1 MVYNNFVK
9 KIIYVIIMHAKEE
22 VDLMKKRFLKNIFSL
37 LVLIILS
44 LALYEIFRLDILP
57 KKYMIIVCVCEL
69 LLYLLGLL
77 FYNFKKKIFVIIGI
91 LLYIISIIS
100 NIVVFYYFGKTNDFI
115 EEVFVKNTYKV
126 NVTYY
131 LVTSSNNPVNSI
143 DEIGTDNT
151 IYYYQYS
158 ELADK
163 ATKELGNYNYTSVVE
178 GFNTLTRTKDEN
190 LYFLLSNV
198 DYNFMI
204 DASNMIDYSDYKIIK
219 EYVVEEEYEVND
231 NVPSSYNIYLTGFD
245 YSGSRRDYNLL
256 ITVNTK
262 TKKVVLTSIPRDYY
276 IPFKTFGGA
285 KDSLTNVGSM
295 SSEIPKS
302 ALEDLFNT
310 KIDYTVDVYTK
321 SLVNVVDQL
330 GGVEFC
336 SNYAFYTKHDLTLGS
351 YNDYGEKLYVRKGCY
366 NYNGLE
372 ILAIARERVHL
383 YDGDRGRQDN
393 CRKILISIGKKLS
406 TTINLTNYVDIL
418 NSFNGLYTSN
428 INKNVMKNLVREV
441 IDDPNF
447 EIIEQRVDGEDG
459 KGPTRYGTGEVWTLE
474 PYMDQVEAA
483 SNVINSVLKEG

>member
-9 KIIYVIIMHAKEE
+9 KIIYVIIMHTKEE

-115 EEVFVKNTYKV
+115 EKVFVKNTYKV

-158 ELADK
+158 ELAGK

-204 DASNMIDYSDYKIIK
+204 DASTIHIP
-219 EYVVEEEYEVND
+219 E
-231 NVPSSYNIYLTGFD
+231 FD
-245 YSGSRRDYNLL
+245 
-256 ITVNTK
+256 TE
-262 TKKVVLTSIPRDYY
+262 
-276 IPFKTFGGA
+276 KTF
-285 KDSLTNVGSM
+285 
-295 SSEIPKS
+295 I
-302 ALEDLFNT
+302 
-310 KIDYTVDVYTK
+310 
-321 SLVNVVDQL
+321 
-330 GGVEFC
+330 
-336 SNYAFYTKHDLTLGS
+336 
-351 YNDYGEKLYVRKGCY
+351 
-366 NYNGLE
+366 
-372 ILAIARERVHL
+372 
-383 YDGDRGRQDN
+383 
-393 CRKILISIGKKLS
+393 KK
-406 TTINLTNYVDIL
+406 
-418 NSFNGLYTSN
+418 
-428 INKNVMKNLVREV
+428 
-441 IDDPNF
+441 
-447 EIIEQRVDGEDG
+447 
-459 KGPTRYGTGEVWTLE
+459 
-474 PYMDQVEAA
+474 
-483 SNVINSVLKEG
+483 